1 MAIKK
6 IKLPNNSTVDINDAR
21 EVAYITD
28 DSTGLLDT
36 DQGNII
42 GMIAVSDGQ
51 VAAFPGCETGDE
63 DYILESTS
71 NKVTSLSSS
80 SNDNQYPSAK
90 CVYDLLGKVPNI
102 TISSSEPTS
111 SDGSDGDIWIVI

>member
-6 IKLPNNSTVDINDAR
+6 IKLPDNTIKDINDAR
-21 EVAYITD
+21 EVAYITNTL
-28 DSTGLLDT
+28 TGLLDT
-36 DQGNII
+36 DVGNSI
-42 GMIAVSDGQ
+42 GMIAVNNGQ

-80 SNDNQYPSAK
+80 STNTQYPSAK
-90 CVYDLLGKVPNI
+90 CVYDIV
-102 TISSSEPTS
+102 
-111 SDGSDGDIWIVI
+111 GDIETLLAAI